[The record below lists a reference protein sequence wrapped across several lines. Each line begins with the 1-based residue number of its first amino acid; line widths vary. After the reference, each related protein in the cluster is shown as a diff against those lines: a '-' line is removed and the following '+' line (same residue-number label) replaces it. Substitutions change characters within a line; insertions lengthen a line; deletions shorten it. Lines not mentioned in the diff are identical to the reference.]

1 MSITNSHVI
10 YRYYY
15 HITIIIVI
23 IFQFAC
29 RVYSVVSQSTGWTGS
44 ATIIIIITIK
54 IICMWYIIITCHTIL
69 KRWISIVSDDKIMN
83 PSRYRIKFYEYHI
96 IAKIVVRNFDPISS
110 APFAFLF
117 SFHIRLGYCDFDL
130 LSLLSLVA

>member
-1 MSITNSHVI
+1 MGITNSHVI

-23 IFQFAC
+23 IFQFAR

-44 ATIIIIITIK
+44 AIIIIITIK

-69 KRWISIVSDDKIMN
+69 KRWISIASDDKIMN

-96 IAKIVVRNFDPISS
+96 IAKIFVRNFDPVSC
-110 APFAFLF
+110 APFSFLF